1 MAGDSDLTA
10 LVKTRN
16 TMQLFSTAGILT
28 TDTGAAYLDVSTM
41 DGSKVLFLLGKVGGK
56 TGTIKVQDGAEY
68 SGGTI
73 GDYTLITTA
82 GTGRYAIGPLE
93 TSRFKDSDGY
103 IKIFKDTKD
112 TDVWTVTAILLP

>member
-10 LVKTRN
+10 LVKTKN
-16 TMQLFSTAGILT
+16 TVQFFSTAGILT

-41 DGSKVLFLLGKVGGK
+41 DASQVLFLVGKVGGK
-56 TGTIKVQDGAEY
+56 TGTLKIQDGAAY

-73 GDYTLITTA
+73 GDLTQLTSA

-93 TSRFKDSDGY
+93 TSRFKDSNGF
-103 IKIFKDTKD
+103 IKIFKDTVD
-112 TDVWTVTAILLP
+112 TDVFTVTAILL